1 MAIASVKLEFIT
13 GPAAI
18 AAGKIKAKTD
28 QLAESMKKFQ
38 RISSRAWDKFGNQ
51 VRKARRRVQV
61 GVAKMTKSLMS
72 LKGVLAGL
80 AIGQFVRQ
88 IFTAAATM
96 ERFEAQLKTLT
107 GSGAKAKQI
116 MAELQAVNKKSPF
129 ELPDLVKASAKLKA
143 YGVETDNLVVRNIED
158 IH

>member
-51 VRKARRRVQV
+51 VR
-61 GVAKMTKSLMS
+61 
-72 LKGVLAGL
+72 
-80 AIGQFVRQ
+80 
-88 IFTAAATM
+88 
-96 ERFEAQLKTLT
+96 
-107 GSGAKAKQI
+107 
-116 MAELQAVNKKSPF
+116 
-129 ELPDLVKASAKLKA
+129 
-143 YGVETDNLVVRNIED
+143 
-158 IH
+158 